1 MNKLDKFRPHFGLEK
16 KPQRRVFHFFET
28 VSNSVFVSI
37 TGIFTTLFLIML
49 SLSIL
54 FFDPF
59 YNQMVLFLFLGIV
72 CFCISYKF
80 FLKSHGKIL
89 RNLTYDNFLV
99 SRKKLFSW
107 IVWTFNFYLLFCWF
121 LLIILGSTHGFNWN
135 FPTKDDKLALIITD
149 PQTTKVLGFV
159 LLCVHMFL
167 LLLIKGVIYYWD
179 KIFSFAAREFERRRK
194 VLESVRSKAS
204 LG

>member
-1 MNKLDKFRPHFGLEK
+1 M
-16 KPQRRVFHFFET
+16 
-28 VSNSVFVSI
+28 
-37 TGIFTTLFLIML
+37 
-49 SLSIL
+49 
-54 FFDPF
+54 
-59 YNQMVLFLFLGIV
+59 
-72 CFCISYKF
+72 
-80 FLKSHGKIL
+80 
-89 RNLTYDNFLV
+89 
-99 SRKKLFSW
+99 
-107 IVWTFNFYLLFCWF
+107 
-121 LLIILGSTHGFNWN
+121 GSTHGFNWN